1 MSMLET
7 DRLLLRQW
15 KASDYSAFAKISG
28 DTDVMEFYP
37 KPLNVAESNAM
48 ADRIRGLINKRGW
61 GFWAVEIPKQ
71 QGFIGF
77 VGLHIPSEQL
87 PFSPC
92 VEIGW
97 RIAKEHWGKGYATE
111 AARAAL
117 DYGFS
122 ELGFDEIVS
131 FTTLANLRSQR
142 VMQKIGMSDVKE
154 NFMHPDID
162 RSHPQCEHVLYKL
175 TQSDWIKRERISNE

>member
-15 KASDYSAFAKISG
+15 KASDYSEFAKISG
-28 DTDVMEFYP
+28 DADVMEFYS
-37 KPLNVAESNAM
+37 KLLTVAESDAM
-48 ADRIRGLINKRGW
+48 ADRIRGLIDKRGW
-61 GFWAVEIPKQ
+61 GFWAVETLKQ
-71 QGFIGF
+71 KGFIGF

-111 AARAAL
+111 AAQAAL

-122 ELGFDEIVS
+122 VLGLDEIVS
-131 FTTLANLRSQR
+131 FTTVANLRSQR
-142 VMQKIGMSDVKE
+142 VMQKVGMSDTKE

-162 RSHPQCEHVLYKL
+162 RSHTQCEHVLYKL
-175 TQSDWIKRERISNE
+175 TKSDWSK